1 MKSMPETLPL
11 RDFQEAIKAAAT
23 ATEQMLDLLLPR
35 PEGPEA
41 RLLEA
46 MRYAILNGGK
56 RLRPLLVMASA
67 DLFNVSR
74 RSGER
79 VGAAIEMLHTYS
91 LVHDDL
97 PCMDDDDLRRG
108 KPTVHKA
115 YDEATAVLAGDAL
128 LTMAFEVLGAP
139 ETHSDPEVRADLVVA
154 LAQSSG
160 PRGMVGGQ
168 MIDIEAEHKPLD
180 IGQITRLQ
188 QLKTGALIAFS
199 CEAGA
204 ILGKA
209 APAQRQA
216 LRNYAHDLG
225 LAFQIVDD
233 ILDHEGT
240 EEQMG
245 KKVGKD
251 ANLGKA
257 TFVSLLGLDQ
267 AKRQAKMLADQAKAH
282 LDAFGDKAM
291 LLCQLA
297 DYVVNRKS

>member
-1 MKSMPETLPL
+1 M
-11 RDFQEAIKAAAT
+11 RDFNEALKASAAAT
-23 ATEQMLDLLLPR
+23 ERMLDLLLPR
-35 PEGPEA
+35 PEGPEKP
-41 RLLEA
+41 LLEA
-46 MRYAILNGGK
+46 MRYATLNGGK
-56 RLRPLLVMASA
+56 RLRPLLVMATSE
-67 DLFNVSR
+67 LFNVSR
-74 RSGER
+74 ISGER

-128 LTMAFEVLGAP
+128 LTLAFEVVAAP
-139 ETHSDPEVRADLVVA
+139 ETHSDPEVRAELVVA
-154 LAQSSG
+154 LARAAG
-160 PRGMVGGQ
+160 GHGMVGGQ
-168 MIDIEAEHKPLD
+168 MIDLEAEKTPNQLD

-199 CEAGA
+199 CEAGG

-209 APAQRQA
+209 AASQRMA
-216 LRNYAHDLG
+216 LKAYAHDLG

-233 ILDHEGT
+233 ILDHEGD
-240 EEQMG
+240 ESQMG

-251 ANLGKA
+251 AALGKA

-267 AKRQAKMLADQAKAH
+267 AKRQAGMLADQAKAH
-282 LDAFGDKAM
+282 LDGFGDKASV
-291 LLCQLA
+291 LRQLA
-297 DYVVNRKS
+297 DYVVTRRS